1 MANVLVV
8 DDDPINREFLRTLLG
23 YRGHRVTEAGDGD
36 SALALASRELP
47 DAVITDVLMP
57 GLDGYELARTL
68 RAAPTT
74 SAIPIA
80 FSTAHYDRSE
90 IQPLARACGVQGVIF
105 KPARPKAVF
114 AVVDVLLAA
123 TGEPAAGSAAARGA
137 DDFAD
142 RHRQALKAKLLA
154 KSEALAEL
162 MDRLAETQR
171 MTHSGTW
178 DLDPGSG
185 LITLS
190 PSLSALLG
198 LPATTV
204 TREQMWHRVHP
215 DDVPRAAAA
224 AQETARTGKQQV
236 VEVRVAGLDGVVHE
250 LVVSCRATEGAAP
263 HHGLWGVAQ
272 DITEIRDRE
281 RAALREQWERYTER
295 RVIDSFRRA
304 MLPTDLPAV
313 PGVDLAAVHR
323 VAPDRVDIGGDWHDG
338 FPVAGGRVLLSV
350 GRVAGHSQPAAAV
363 MGSVRAVLRASAIE
377 DPDPVGVLT
386 RLNRF
391 VAANYRDTTFAT
403 AVVALFD
410 PATGVLHYAN
420 AGHPAPLIA
429 MADPH
434 GAEPQVLA
442 LAGRGPALGIFPD
455 ARFAGDTLAMPPVA
469 ALCLYT
475 DGLTDRHRDPLPA
488 AGHRLAQAAA
498 GAFGLVT
505 SGQRQPVPAARRLA
519 EQLVTEMLGGE
530 PPDGDATLAVLWPAY
545 ALR

>member
-1 MANVLVV
+1 MATLLVV

-23 YRGHRVTEAGDGD
+23 YRGHQVTEAGDGD
-36 SALALASRELP
+36 SGLALANKELP

-68 RAAPTT
+68 RAAPST

-80 FSTAHYDRSE
+80 FSTAHYDRRE

-114 AVVDVLLAA
+114 AVVDVLL
-123 TGEPAAGSAAARGA
+123 RGA
-137 DDFAD
+137 SERDAGQGDAGDDEFAD

-178 DLDPGSG
+178 DLDPRTG

-190 PSLSALLG
+190 PGLSALLG

-204 TREQMWHRVHP
+204 TREQMWQRVHP

-224 AQETARTGKQQV
+224 AADTARTGRQQV
-236 VEVRVAGLDGVVHE
+236 VELRVAGLDGAVHE
-250 LVVSCRATEGAAP
+250 LVVSCRAAEGRAP
-263 HHGLWGVAQ
+263 DQGLWGVAQ
-272 DITEIRDRE
+272 DITELRDRE

-304 MLPTDLPAV
+304 LLPTDLPRVA
-313 PGVDLAAVHR
+313 GADLAAVHR
-323 VAPDRVDIGGDWHDG
+323 VAPDRVDIGGDWHDA
-338 FPVAGGRVLLSV
+338 FPVAGDRILVSV

-377 DPDPVGVLT
+377 DPDPVSVLA

-391 VAANYRDTTFAT
+391 VATNYGDTTFAT
-403 AVVALFD
+403 AVAALYD

-420 AGHPAPLIA
+420 AGHPSPLIT
-429 MADPH
+429 MVDPH
-434 GAEPQVLA
+434 HGEPQVLA
-442 LAGRGPALGIFPD
+442 LAGRGPALGIFPE
-455 ARFAGDTLAMPPVA
+455 ARFAGEALTMPSAA

-498 GAFGLVT
+498 RAFGLVT
-505 SGQRQPVPAARRLA
+505 GGQRHPVPAARRLA
-519 EQLVTEMLGGE
+519 DQLVTEMLGGE
-530 PPDGDATLAVLWPAY
+530 PPDGDATLAVLWPT
-545 ALR
+545 LR

>member
-1 MANVLVV
+1 MATLLVV

-23 YRGHRVTEAGDGD
+23 YRGHEVREAGDGD

-68 RAAPTT
+68 RAAPPT
-74 SAIPIA
+74 STIPIA
-80 FSTAHYDRSE
+80 FSTAHYDRQE
-90 IQPLARACGVQGVIF
+90 IQPLAKACGVQGVIF
-105 KPARPKAVF
+105 KPTRPKAVF
-114 AVVDVLLAA
+114 AVVDALLSGPGSAG
-123 TGEPAAGSAAARGA
+123 TGEE
-137 DDFAD
+137 DFAD

-178 DLDPGSG
+178 DLDPRTG

-198 LPATTV
+198 MPATTV

-224 AQETARTGKQQV
+224 AEETARTGKQQV
-236 VEVRVAGLDGVVHE
+236 VEVRVAGLDGIVHE
-250 LVVSCRATEGAAP
+250 LVVSCRAADGAAP
-263 HHGLWGVAQ
+263 RHGLWGVAQ
-272 DITEIRDRE
+272 DITELRDRE
-281 RAALREQWERYTER
+281 RAVLREQWERYTER

-304 MLPTDLPAV
+304 MLPSDLPAV
-313 PGVDLAAVHR
+313 TGVDMAAVHR

-338 FPVAGGRVLLSV
+338 FPVAGGRMLLSV

-377 DPDPVGVLT
+377 DPDPVGVLA

-391 VAANYRDTTFAT
+391 VAQNYRDTTFAT
-403 AVVALFD
+403 AVVALYS
-410 PATGVLHYAN
+410 PATGALHYAN
-420 AGHPAPLIA
+420 AGHPVPLIA

-434 GAEPQVLA
+434 SAEPQVLA
-442 LAGRGPALGIFPD
+442 LAGRGPALGIFPE
-455 ARFAGDTLAMPPVA
+455 ARFAGDTLTMPPHA

-475 DGLTDRHRDPLPA
+475 DGLTDRHRDPLPT

-498 GAFGLVT
+498 RAFGLVT
-505 SGQRQPVPAARRLA
+505 GGQRQPVPAARRLA
-519 EQLVTEMLGGE
+519 EQLVAEMLGGE
-530 PPDGDATLAVLWPAY
+530 PPDGDATLAVLWP
-545 ALR
+545 R